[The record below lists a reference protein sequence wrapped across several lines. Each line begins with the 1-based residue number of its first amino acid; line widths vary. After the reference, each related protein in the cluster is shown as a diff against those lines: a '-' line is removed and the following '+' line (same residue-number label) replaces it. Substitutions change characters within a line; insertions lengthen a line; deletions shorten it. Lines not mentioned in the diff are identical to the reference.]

1 MGKPVYASCGFE
13 ELGSWDVQVKEQP
26 EILQLHCMFR
36 KAQTQ
41 SGKGSKS
48 S

>member
-1 MGKPVYASCGFE
+1 MGKSVYASCGFE
-13 ELGSWDVQVKEQP
+13 ELELWDVQVKGQP

-41 SGKGSKS
+41 SGKGAKS